1 MSSFLNFP
9 FQSQMIKVA
18 WITLFWTLFSV
29 FQFFIGYQT
38 LLALQCDLAGV
49 NPMVFFWGSIFTG
62 ILAGLTGGSLIVFL
76 WEKWLRTKSYRWTLT
91 NIFFSFTAIY
101 LFVSISSGLFFQVNK
116 NSTSLFDPLVWQLE
130 LEHLLSFGELQ
141 SYLIWLFIVVAT
153 MIFLQINDKY
163 GPGTF
168 LTFLK
173 GKYFHPHR
181 EERIFMF
188 LDLRSSTTIAE
199 RLQEERYF
207 HFIKDVIQH
216 ATPPILKNRGE
227 IYQYV
232 GDEIVISWPLSQ
244 SKQSENCLHCFF
256 EIQQELLKRSDYY
269 QEKYGV
275 VPEFKAGLHYG
286 HVMAGE
292 IGVVKRDI
300 TFSGDVLNTTSR
312 IQEQCNKLGVNILIS
327 HLLLDRIKP
336 AIKSYIPKK
345 IGDLTLRG
353 KTQELSLFTF

>member
-1 MSSFLNFP
+1 MNRLLDYHFRGQL
-9 FQSQMIKVA
+9 IKVA
-18 WITLFWTLFSV
+18 WITLFWTIFSV
-29 FQFFIGYQT
+29 FQFLIGYQT
-38 LLALQCDLAGV
+38 LLALNCDLTGQD
-49 NPMVFFWGSIFTG
+49 PMAFFIGSIFTG
-62 ILAGLTGGSLIVFL
+62 ILAGVTGGSALVFM
-76 WEKWLRTKSYRWTLT
+76 WEKWLRTKSYRWTLL
-91 NIFFSFTAIY
+91 NIFISFTGIYIFVSICSGIFFQMNQLNSTLFDPVVWRTEFQHFFSFGEFQGY
-101 LFVSISSGLFFQVNK
+101 LV
-116 NSTSLFDPLVWQLE
+116 
-130 LEHLLSFGELQ
+130 
-141 SYLIWLFIVVAT
+141 WLFIVLST

-168 LTFLK
+168 VAFIK

-199 RLQEERYF
+199 RLLEERYF
-207 HFIKDVIQH
+207 HFLKEIIQH

-232 GDEIVISWPLSQ
+232 GDEIVISWPISDNN
-244 SKQSENCLHCFF
+244 QSENCLHCFF
-256 EIQQELLKRSDYY
+256 EIQNELKKRSEYY
-269 QEKYGV
+269 LENYGV
-275 VPEFKAGLHYG
+275 IPEFKAGLHYG

-292 IGVVKRDI
+292 IGVIKRDI

-312 IQEQCNKLGVNILIS
+312 IQEQCNRLGVNILIS

-336 AIKSYIPKK
+336 ALKSYIPRK

-353 KTQELSLFTF
+353 KSQELSLFTF